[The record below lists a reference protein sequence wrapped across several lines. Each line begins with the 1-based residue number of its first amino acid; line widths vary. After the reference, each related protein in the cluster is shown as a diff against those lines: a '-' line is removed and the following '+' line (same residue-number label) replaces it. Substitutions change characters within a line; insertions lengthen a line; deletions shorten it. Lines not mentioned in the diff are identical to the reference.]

1 MKKIIIMAL
10 AVLWGAGTMSAQRG
24 GQQRMSTENRV
35 ARMTKQLNLTEEQQ
49 QKITAI
55 YKDFESKRKEGE
67 RPNREKMMEEMKKV
81 DEQVNSVLTDE
92 QKKIYEELKQA
103 RMKRQPRTR
112 FNKEKE

>member
-10 AVLWGAGTMSAQRG
+10 AVLWGAGTMSAQRDG
-24 GQQRMSTENRV
+24 KQRMSTENRV

-67 RPNREKMMEEMKKV
+67 RLNREKMMEEMKKV
-81 DEQVNSVLTDE
+81 NEQVNSVLTDE
-92 QKKIYEELKQA
+92 QKKKYEELKQA

>member
-49 QKITAI
+49 KITAI

-81 DEQVNSVLTDE
+81 DKQVNSVLTDE
-92 QKKIYEELKQA
+92 QKKKYEELKQA
-103 RMKRQPRTR
+103 RMKRQPRAK

>member
-10 AVLWGAGTMSAQRG
+10 AVLWGAGTMSAQRDG
-24 GQQRMSTENRV
+24 KQRMSTENRV

-55 YKDFESKRKEGE
+55 YKDFESKRKAGE
-67 RPNREKMMEEMKKV
+67 RLNREKMMEEMKKV

-92 QKKIYEELKQA
+92 QKKKYEELKQA